1 VSEGLKTELSGDTIT
16 LTLPRGQEF
25 WRVALLVV
33 GGLAVRLNLT
43 LESLEDLQ
51 IAVES
56 LLERT
61 VRGEVVTLEL
71 SLHDGSIEALVGP
84 VDGTAI
90 TAELEGEDAGG
101 GVSLRRLLDTVA
113 DSFALVERDGTQW
126 LSVEKRVLSEGHGAG

>member
-1 VSEGLKTELSGDTIT
+1 MAGGLRTELSGDTIT

-25 WRVALLVV
+25 WRVATLVV

-56 LLERT
+56 LLERSI
-61 VRGEVVTLEL
+61 RGEVVTLEL
-71 SLHDGSIEALVGP
+71 RLRDGSIEAMVGP
-84 VDGTAI
+84 VDGAAI
-90 TAELEGEDAGG
+90 NTELEREDEVE

-113 DSFALVERDGTQW
+113 DSFGLVERDGTEW
-126 LSVEKRVLSEGHGAG
+126 LSVEKRVLPEDNGAG

>member
-1 VSEGLKTELSGDTIT
+1 MSSGDTIT
-16 LTLPRGQEF
+16 LILPRGPEF

-61 VRGEVVTLEL
+61 ARGETVTLEL
-71 SLHDGSIEALVGP
+71 KLGDGSVAALVGP
-84 VDGTAI
+84 VDGKAVK
-90 TAELEGEDAGG
+90 AELGRADDGEH
-101 GVSLRRLLDTVA
+101 VSLRRVLDTVA
-113 DSFALVERDGTQW
+113 DSFALVERDGGEW
-126 LSVEKRVLSEGHGAG
+126 LSVEKRVLPEGQRAE

>member
-1 VSEGLKTELSGDTIT
+1 VAGGLRTELSGDTIT

-25 WRVALLVV
+25 WRVATLVV
-33 GGLAVRLNLT
+33 GGLAVRLDLT

-51 IAVES
+51 IAVEG

-71 SLHDGSIEALVGP
+71 HLGDGSIQALVGP
-84 VDGTAI
+84 VDGAAI
-90 TAELEGEDAGG
+90 SAEFVRTDEGE

-113 DSFALVERDGTQW
+113 DSFGVIERGGTEW
-126 LSVEKRVLSEGHGAG
+126 LSVEKRVLSGGNGAE

>member
-1 VSEGLKTELSGDTIT
+1 VAGGLRTELRGDTIT

-56 LLERT
+56 LLDRS
-61 VRGEVVTLEL
+61 VGGEVVTLEL
-71 SLHDGSIEALVGP
+71 SLRDGSIEAVVGP

-90 TAELEGEDAGG
+90 NSELRREDEGE

-113 DSFALVERDGTQW
+113 DSFELIERDGTEW
-126 LSVEKRVLSEGHGAG
+126 LSVEKRVLSEGHGAP